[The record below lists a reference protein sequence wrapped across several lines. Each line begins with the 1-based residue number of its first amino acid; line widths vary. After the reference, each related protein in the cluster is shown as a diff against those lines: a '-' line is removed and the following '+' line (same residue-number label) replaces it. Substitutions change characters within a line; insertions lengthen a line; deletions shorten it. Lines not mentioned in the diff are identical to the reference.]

1 MDFDTLR
8 NQVIDNTTGPQQL
21 PITNVQLSADLARR
35 GYTLVTNIDNITKK
49 QYLASRRLGAPRTLD
64 IISGAGVAMSQLLVP
79 INKLV

>member
-8 NQVIDNTTGPQQL
+8 NQVIGNTTGPQQL

-64 IISGAGVAMSQLLVP
+64 IISGAGVAMSQLQVAMNELV
-79 INKLV
+79 

>member
-1 MDFDTLR
+1 
-8 NQVIDNTTGPQQL
+8 L

-64 IISGAGVAMSQLLVP
+64 IISGAGVAMSQLQVSMNELVKSKQVKDKGDR
-79 INKLV
+79 IN